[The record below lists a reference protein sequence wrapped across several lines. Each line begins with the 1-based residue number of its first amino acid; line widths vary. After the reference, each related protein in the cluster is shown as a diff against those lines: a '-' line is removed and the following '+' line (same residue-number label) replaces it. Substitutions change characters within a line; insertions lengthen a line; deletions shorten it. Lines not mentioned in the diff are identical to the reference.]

1 MSRRALFARVAIGF
15 GISGVSIVL
24 TVSRINALGVA
35 AALAT
40 AIPQLL
46 VLAVIVVFADLLIRS
61 VRWRFLIRGIAPSTA
76 PSPLIVVGA
85 YLTVGYLANNLLPA
99 RLGDLIRAYLASV
112 AFRTGRLAALGTVM
126 VERVLDGTAMLMLAL
141 ASGVA
146 LGGPRDLSDLIRL
159 GLAVALVASIGLG
172 VTILLARATVGR
184 RGLGATVRGVAS
196 RLYAGTIAIRNPGGF
211 AISVATTAC
220 AAGTATLVA
229 MISTGATGISLTPLE
244 AVLLASGLA
253 LSLAIPAAPGSW
265 GTYELAGVTI
275 LSGLGFDA
283 DRALAA
289 ILVMRVVSTLPP
301 GLLGAVSVFAL
312 NLRPTFVRGL
322 LAFMSSK
329 QGVVVDAD
337 DLVSAAPS
345 TR

>member
-1 MSRRALFARVAIGF
+1 MSRRAAFVRVAIGF

-24 TVSRINALGVA
+24 TVSRVNALGVA
-35 AALAT
+35 AALGA

-46 VLAVIVVFADLLIRS
+46 GLAVVVVLVDLLIRS
-61 VRWRFLIRGIAPSTA
+61 VRWRLLVRGIAPSTA

-99 RLGDLIRAYLASV
+99 RLGDLIRAYLASL
-112 AFRTGRLAALGTVM
+112 AFRTGRLAALGTIM
-126 VERVLDGTAMLMLAL
+126 VERVLDGTAMLMLVL
-141 ASGVA
+141 VSGFA

-159 GLAVALVASIGLG
+159 GLAVALLASVGLG
-172 VTILLARATVGR
+172 VAMYLARTTVGR
-184 RGLGATVRGVAS
+184 GGLGARIRGVVG
-196 RLYAGTIAIRNPGGF
+196 RLYGGTIAIRSPRG
-211 AISVATTAC
+211 AAMAVATTAC

-229 MISTGATGISLTPLE
+229 LISTGATGIALTPLE

-275 LSGLGFDA
+275 LGSLGFDG

-289 ILVMRVVSTLPP
+289 ILVMRIVSTLPP
-301 GLLGAVSVFAL
+301 ALLGAVSVFAL
-312 NLRPTFVRGL
+312 NLRPASVRGL
-322 LAFMSSK
+322 PAFLSSE
-329 QGVVVDAD
+329 QGGAADAD
-337 DLVSAAPS
+337 DLVPAVPS
-345 TR
+345 MR